1 MFIAFQFSLLGDALI
16 ALKNNSSLMRFLG
29 IAGLFSWI
37 AVAVYNVT
45 QDSFAIPNIWVNF
58 GILTGM
64 TAFALE
70 SNPSHT
76 SSVEPPGT
84 AAQAIN
90 LSNQEIR

>member
-1 MFIAFQFSLLGDALI
+1 
-16 ALKNNSSLMRFLG
+16 
-29 IAGLFSWI
+29 LFSWI

-45 QDSFAIPNIWVNF
+45 QDSFAIPNIWINF

-70 SNPSHT
+70 SSTLHA

-84 AAQAIN
+84 SARVIN